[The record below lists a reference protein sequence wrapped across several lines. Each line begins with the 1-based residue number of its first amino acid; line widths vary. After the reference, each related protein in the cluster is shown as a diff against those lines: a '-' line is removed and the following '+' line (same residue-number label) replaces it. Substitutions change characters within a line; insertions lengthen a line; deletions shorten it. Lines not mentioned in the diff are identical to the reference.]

1 MPLTQNSP
9 TISGNLVIDGTL
21 EAKHIKAN
29 TITANKFSGAV
40 QEQYWSYTDDVD
52 LAFSYST
59 YATVHEWTFPKCEL
73 DIFKG
78 RHVSYNTEGY
88 MNTGT
93 SSQYTGK
100 VYFKLEAEVP
110 AVQSSTI
117 IGQATHV
124 SAITGWQTVSLD
136 GFIPLNRIGSGGSV
150 GLIGGS
156 YRTYK
161 NLKYDP
167 KALQGA
173 DLVTNGNFNSGT
185 ADWTLGEGTHSSGY
199 GAYSLATAASTT
211 GFSYQAITTE
221 VGKLYQITG
230 NIVDGVASG
239 EIRVASAANLDNNN
253 TIATST
259 VQSGSASVDFEFVAT
274 GTTTYVVLIAS
285 GSAASQTVGFD
296 NLVVKQY
303 IDKTFLEISTTGGQ
317 IVPTGTPTNIYYHPY
332 SGASSGSW
340 QVVDTHI
347 RSDRT
352 VPYTNY
358 FRYNADVYVGWFND
372 AIKLR
377 LRCLNNAAFGKTLTL
392 NNLKIFMDSR
402 IVE

>member
-1 MPLTQNSP
+1 MAFTTNKP

-21 EAKHIKAN
+21 EAKHIKAT
-29 TITANKFSGAV
+29 TITADKFSGAV

-59 YATVHEWTFPKCEL
+59 YVTVHEWTFPKCEL
-73 DIFKG
+73 NIFKG

-93 SSQYTGK
+93 STEYTGK
-100 VYFKLEAEVP
+100 VFFKLEAEVP
-110 AVQSSTI
+110 AVQSTTI
-117 IGQATHV
+117 IGEATHIAV
-124 SAITGWQTVSLD
+124 ISGYQLVSLD

-150 GLIGGS
+150 GLVGGS

-161 NLKYDP
+161 NLRYDP
-167 KALQGA
+167 RYLQGS

-185 ADWTLGEGTHSSGY
+185 ANWTLGEGTHSSGY
-199 GAYSLATAASTT
+199 GAYSLATGASNK

-221 VGKLYQITG
+221 VGKLYQVTG

-239 EIRVASAANLDNNN
+239 EIRISSAADLDNNN
-253 TIATST
+253 TIATSNVRT
-259 VQSGSASVDFEFVAT
+259 GSASVDYEFTAT
-274 GTTTYVVLIAS
+274 GTTTYIILKAS
-285 GSAASQTVGFD
+285 GTAASQNVGFD

-303 IDKTFLEISTTGGQ
+303 IDKTLLEISTTGGQ
-317 IVPTGTPTNIYYHPY
+317 IVAQGAPANIYYHPY

-358 FRYNADVYVGWFND
+358 FRYNADVYIGWFND